1 MRLLGLIPPLVVFVG
16 LFGGIKNV
24 SAEVGRPTSAKSA
37 PEFSTQK
44 RKEIEKKKQ
53 SNNSKK
59 VTAKAA
65 SSGKSPKTV
74 KKTFKPR
81 IYLNKTLFAP
91 GEKIKISFKASKS
104 YGENAWIGIIPSN
117 IKHGEAE
124 VNDLHALT
132 YQYLDKKTKG
142 SMFFQAPL
150 KYGKYDI
157 RMHDS
162 EMGKEVVYVSFMVK
176 ESSGSLELNKKKYKT
191 GEAIKVKFSA
201 PKWFKK
207 DAWVGLVRSSVPHD
221 DANLNDKHDLE
232 KYTIDNRINGI
243 MVFTVYLY
251 KGKYELR
258 MFDGKGGSEVAAV
271 TFVVE

>member
-1 MRLLGLIPPLVVFVG
+1 MRLFGLVSLLVIVVG
-16 LFGGIKNV
+16 LFSINNV
-24 SAEVGRPTSAKSA
+24 NAEVGRPTSAKSA
-37 PEFSTQK
+37 PEFATQK
-44 RKEIEKKKQ
+44 RKEIEKNKQ

-59 VTAKAA
+59 ITAKTAP
-65 SSGKSPKTV
+65 SSKTPKAV
-74 KKTFKPR
+74 KKIFKPK
-81 IYLNKTLFAP
+81 IYLNKTLYAP
-91 GEKIKISFKASKS
+91 GEKIRISFRASKR
-104 YGENAWIGIIPSN
+104 YGENAWIGIIPSK

-124 VNDLHALT
+124 ENELHAIS
-132 YQYLDKKTKG
+132 YEYLDKKTKG
-142 SMFFQAPL
+142 TMFFQAPL

-157 RMHDS
+157 RMHNS
-162 EMGKEVVYVSFMVK
+162 EMGKEVVYVSFVVK
-176 ESSGSLELNKKKYKT
+176 ESSGSLELKKKKYKT

-221 DANLNDKHDLE
+221 DENLNDKHDLE

-251 KGKYELR
+251 KGKYDLR
-258 MFDGKGGSEVAAV
+258 MFDSKGGSEVAAV